1 MIEKLALDLLKNT
14 KLIQQLVHWSKSSDY
29 VGVTGESQ
37 RLMAWLIKHAYL
49 QKVMHNNT
57 QNSPARSGES
67 SPSEPVNL
75 SSLKSF
81 VSIDGSV
88 ESMINMLASQHLIM
102 QNESL
107 VALCIL
113 SVVFLCDSATNQDKV
128 INFGDMFIQY
138 NLGRHLSE
146 FVKRSSDNMTKEM
159 IDNLENFVKL
169 LRGSDQLNKHL
180 EEHNISESLKSIPKI
195 TEYCTL

>member
-1 MIEKLALDLLKNT
+1 M
-14 KLIQQLVHWSKSSDY
+14 HWSKSSDY

-49 QKVMHNNT
+49 QKVMHNNS
-57 QNSPARSGES
+57 QASPKRESNS
-67 SPSEPVNL
+67 SEQL
-75 SSLKSF
+75 DLTSLKCF
-81 VSIDGSV
+81 VSICGSV

-107 VALCIL
+107 IALCIL
-113 SVVFLCDSATNQDKV
+113 TVVFLCDSTTNQEKEVDLV
-128 INFGDMFIQY
+128 NMFIQY
-138 NLGRHLSE
+138 NLGQHLSD

-159 IDNLENFVKL
+159 VDNLENFVKL
-169 LRGSDQLNKHL
+169 LRGSQKINKHL
-180 EEHNISESLKSIPKI
+180 EEHNISEILKSIPKI

>member
-1 MIEKLALDLLKNT
+1 
-14 KLIQQLVHWSKSSDY
+14 
-29 VGVTGESQ
+29 
-37 RLMAWLIKHAYL
+37 MAWLIKHAYL
-49 QKVMHNNT
+49 QRVMHNNS
-57 QNSPARSGES
+57 QS
-67 SPSEPVNL
+67 SPRRAEESKQSEPIDL
-75 SSLKSF
+75 TSLKCF

-107 VALCIL
+107 IALCIL
-113 SVVFLCDSATNQDKV
+113 TVVFLCDSTTNQDKD
-128 INFGDMFIQY
+128 IHLGDMFIKY
-138 NLGRHLSE
+138 NLGKHLSE

-159 IDNLENFVKL
+159 VDNLENFVKL
-169 LRGSDQLNKHL
+169 LRGSEKINKHL

>member
-1 MIEKLALDLLKNT
+1 MDLLKNK
-14 KLIQQLVHWSKSSDY
+14 KLIEQLVLWSKSSDY

-49 QKVMHNNT
+49 HRVM
-57 QNSPARSGES
+57 QSSQASPKRGDES
-67 SPSEPVNL
+67 RPTEPVDL
-75 SSLKSF
+75 TSLKCF
-81 VSIDGSV
+81 VCIQGSV

-107 VALCIL
+107 IALCIL
-113 SVVFLCDSATNQDKV
+113 TVVFLCDSTTQNDKD
-128 INFGDMFIQY
+128 IDLEDMFIRFNIGKQ
-138 NLGRHLSE
+138 LSD

-159 IDNLENFVKL
+159 VDNLQNFIRL
-169 LRGSDQLNKHL
+169 LRSSEKMNKHL